1 MLIWLLAFFVV
12 GGAVG
17 AFANDQIKN
26 WLTSQS
32 EKYGTDIKVVD
43 MTEVDDPVSNWA
55 LPAGVDPTPY
65 LTRPPTNEP
74 RMVWMREH
82 GAVAASSMTWEV
94 TLLANRTS
102 AVEIVNIVP
111 VLVEPCGEPLVSGYG
126 FVEEHSEG
134 ETDKLVLVTDV
145 GSEHPVFDRAGVDDK
160 GERVEVLDFFA
171 EKRITLPKGEKNTIA
186 FTTRITEGHCRW
198 TYRLDY
204 IAETGRESMTIT
216 APGGKP
222 FEMTAGD
229 LTKDYDWVV
238 PTVSLKCVGVP
249 PGAVR
254 PKLSG
259 TEARALIANGEC
271 WTPR

>member
-1 MLIWLLAFFVV
+1 MA
-12 GGAVG
+12 GGAVF
-17 AFANDQIKN
+17 AFANDQIKS
-26 WLTSQS
+26 WLTNQS

-43 MTEVDDPVSNWA
+43 MTEVYDPASNWV

-65 LTRPPTNEP
+65 LTRPMTNAP
-74 RMVWMREH
+74 RTVWMREH

-102 AVEIVNIVP
+102 AVEIVDIVP
-111 VLVEPCGEPLVSGYG
+111 VFVEPCGAPLGSGYG
-126 FVEEHSEG
+126 FMDEHMEG

-145 GSEHPVFDRAGVDDK
+145 ASEHPVFDRIGVDDK
-160 GERVEVLDFFA
+160 GERVDVGEFFTK
-171 EKRITLPKGEKNTIA
+171 KRVSLPKGEKNTIA

-229 LTKDYDWVV
+229 LTKDYDWIV
-238 PTVSLKCVGVP
+238 PTVALKCLGVP
-249 PGAVR
+249 ADVVR

-259 TEARALIANGEC
+259 TAGPALINNGEC